1 MLDAVRQALAALEAA
16 NKGILRPED
25 VVEAAR
31 PKGSVLHSSFTW
43 DNRAA
48 AEAHRINEART
59 LIRSVRVDITVN
71 RVIVPTPYYMRDPR
85 LAPEQG
91 YRSLGK
97 LRTDEDLARET
108 ILAEFTRAIGAL
120 RRAKAIAAALS
131 MSDEIEAIEQQ
142 VDALVGRASAAGE
155 ARA

>member
-16 NKGILRPED
+16 NKGILRPKD

-71 RVIVPTPYYMRDPR
+71 RVIVPAPYYVRDLS

-91 YRSLGK
+91 YRSLGR
-97 LRTDEDLARET
+97 LRDDEDVAREV
-108 ILAEFTRAIGAL
+108 IISEFQRAVGAL
-120 RRAKAIAAALS
+120 TRAKAIAAALD
-131 MSDEIEAIEQQ
+131 MRDEIEE
-142 VDALVGRASAAGE
+142 VEMRLKALVGRATSAD